1 MSARD
6 DLRPGTTSLPP
17 EDFAGPGRSARSERS
32 READTARACEVLG
45 IPAALPVAPQSLAE
59 DKEAVAQL
67 FHAVE
72 EYLREVLGM
81 RIVPPT
87 ARQRRAPAESGPSLR
102 DAA

>member
-6 DLRPGTTSLPP
+6 DLRPGTTSLPF
-17 EDFAGPGRSARSERS
+17 EDPAGNRRPVRSERD

-45 IPAALPVAPQSLAE
+45 IPAALPVPPQSLAE

-67 FHAVE
+67 FHDVE
-72 EYLREVLGM
+72 EYLREVFSM
-81 RIVPPT
+81 PIVRPA
-87 ARQRRAPAESGPSLR
+87 ARHRRATAESGSSLR